1 MASPT
6 SSFDLDLE
14 KVYLDIDPAVGDRAW
29 QRSQRLSNAASRW
42 RAYINELA
50 MRSLISWLQSSE
62 DTGAVRP
69 TMRDALWPTV
79 WEWVTGS
86 VLNVDGLRWVV
97 IPTEAIDDDELRVP
111 QEWVDIPNWAGDY
124 YVLAQVNADDGW
136 VKIAGLATH
145 AMVKGQ
151 GEYGRDRNYSLSS
164 DDLLTDINV
173 VEIAEVMAPEVDRRV
188 AIAPV
193 PELPLAQANQLMQ
206 RLSDSGQLNPRLAVG
221 FGPWSALLA
230 HGGWRTEMTHQ
241 RQGNPPSF
249 SVSQWLQEGLSDLVQ
264 QLGWQTVSLQLATVG
279 ARGDENETPPTAFSK
294 ALTINSEAYSLQI
307 SEIVDQALNAWRFEL
322 RKVNGVVPEGVTLRL
337 LTEDLQSFANNEVTA
352 AEPVES
358 LYVDVALSPGEG
370 IVWATEP
377 EADAYESEILRF

>member
-151 GEYGRDRNYSLSS
+151 GEYGRDRNYSLS
-164 DDLLTDINV
+164 LCPI
-173 VEIAEVMAPEVDRRV
+173 RF
-188 AIAPV
+188 
-193 PELPLAQANQLMQ
+193 
-206 RLSDSGQLNPRLAVG
+206 RLR
-221 FGPWSALLA
+221 
-230 HGGWRTEMTHQ
+230 
-241 RQGNPPSF
+241 
-249 SVSQWLQEGLSDLVQ
+249 
-264 QLGWQTVSLQLATVG
+264 
-279 ARGDENETPPTAFSK
+279 
-294 ALTINSEAYSLQI
+294 
-307 SEIVDQALNAWRFEL
+307 
-322 RKVNGVVPEGVTLRL
+322 
-337 LTEDLQSFANNEVTA
+337 
-352 AEPVES
+352 
-358 LYVDVALSPGEG
+358 
-370 IVWATEP
+370 
-377 EADAYESEILRF
+377 

>member
-151 GEYGRDRNYSLSS
+151 GEYGRDRNYSLSC
-164 DDLLTDINV
+164 DDLLTDINI
-173 VEIAEVMAPEVDRRV
+173 VEIAEAMAPEVDRRV

-206 RLSDSGQLNPRLAVG
+206 RLSDSAQLNPRLAIG

-230 HGGWRTEMTHQ
+230 HGGWRTEMTRQ
-241 RQGNPPSF
+241 RQGNPLSF
-249 SVSQWLQEGLSDLVQ
+249 SVNQWLQEGLSGLVQ
-264 QLGWQTVSLQLATVG
+264 QLGWQAMNLQPATVG